1 MLRDRVSPE
10 FEAIG
15 AVLLEDSPCCG
26 DRLAEPPVRALE
38 VGAIEPP
45 GDPHRAARQ
54 QREASVLGLL
64 HQLELF
70 LPPRAVGS

>member
-1 MLRDRVSPE
+1 MLR
-10 FEAIG
+10 G
-15 AVLLEDSPCCG
+15 H
-26 DRLAEPPVRALE
+26 RLAEPPVRALE

>member
-1 MLRDRVSPE
+1 MLRGPVDRGRTTNTNQE
-10 FEAIG
+10 H
-15 AVLLEDSPCCG
+15 
-26 DRLAEPPVRALE
+26 RLAEPPVRALE